1 MTGVEALVAL
11 GLAGC
16 AFVLLALVR
25 DLADPE
31 KWSVT
36 WNTTPVTYT
45 SPYQDTASTTPRDD

>member
-31 KWSVT
+31 AWSVT
-36 WNTTPVTYT
+36 WNTAPLTYKAY
-45 SPYQDTASTTPRDD
+45 SDTAPTTPRDD